1 MKLAILSLIF
11 ALTTQSAYV
20 QKYSHLAKI
29 SSQKHGIPFEI
40 IMAQAILESGN
51 GTSKLAKT
59 KNNHFGIKKRGK
71 YAAFGSVA
79 ECFEAH
85 GKIFAGT
92 RYKKCREC
100 KDDVNCWAYELGKS
114 GYAVA
119 PDYSEKILKI
129 IKQNKLCTQ

>member
-1 MKLAILSLIF
+1 MKLAILSLFF

-40 IMAQAILESGN
+40 IMAQAILESAN

-71 YAAFGSVA
+71 YAAFKSVA
-79 ECFEAH
+79 ACFDAH
-85 GKIFAGT
+85 GKIFAAS
-92 RYKKCREC
+92 RYKECREC
-100 KDDVNCWAYELGKS
+100 EDDVNCWAYQLGKS

-119 PDYSEKILKI
+119 PDYGKRLLKV
-129 IKQNKLCTQ
+129 IKQNKL